1 MREFVRSGRWL
12 LALVVVIASCTTTEG
27 SPSTAT
33 THAQGSTT
41 TVLSTPTT
49 ESQTTTS
56 APATTTS
63 IARRDQYEISCT
75 SRISSGYGPPD
86 VTFPIFNVGPVAFLD
101 LDFEQTA
108 GIRDFTFYP
117 EGGYVGHKYVTV
129 VDRDA
134 VGPVTLTI
142 DEASRASAG
151 LVYDPT
157 RWGRRTLGGSD
168 HTVVFQV
175 CRTLDAQFNG
185 GFIVAE
191 PMCLMITVTDGET
204 SGEADESAQSWSAA
218 IPFGVA
224 PETCTE

>member
-1 MREFVRSGRWL
+1 MREFVRLGRWL
-12 LALVVVIASCTTTEG
+12 LALGVVIAGCTTTEG
-27 SPSTAT
+27 NPSTTT
-33 THAQGSTT
+33 THAGGSTT
-41 TVLSTPTT
+41 TVLATT
-49 ESQTTTS
+49 TTGSQTTTS
-56 APATTTS
+56 APTTTTS
-63 IARRDQYEISCT
+63 IVRRDQYERLCT

-86 VTFPIFNVGPVAFLD
+86 VTIPILHVGPVAFLD

-108 GIRDFTFYP
+108 SERDFTFYP
-117 EGGYVGHKYVTV
+117 ENGYVGLKYVTV
-129 VDRDA
+129 VDRNA

-142 DEASRASAG
+142 DEASRESAG
-151 LVYDPT
+151 LIYDPT

-191 PMCLMITVTDGET
+191 PMCLRITVTDGVT
-204 SGEADESAQSWSAA
+204 SAEGDVAAQSWSAA